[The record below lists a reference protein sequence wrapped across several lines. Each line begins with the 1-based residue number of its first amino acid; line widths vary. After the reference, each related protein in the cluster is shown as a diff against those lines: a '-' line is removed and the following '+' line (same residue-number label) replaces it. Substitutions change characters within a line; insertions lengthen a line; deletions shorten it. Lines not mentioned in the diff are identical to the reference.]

1 MTESQPQDS
10 TRGKKS
16 WATSVGL
23 DIDSISFHLQWD
35 EPLWEALEGSHL
47 LLSPPQ
53 KQAWETMGKTSV
65 HLRDPS
71 AVESTVPKQ
80 KTVRDRNARECKSS
94 FYKPQICASK
104 QLSFFTGTSTY
115 SKYSRGSRYAFPL
128 WANWYMSPQVGGD
141 RFVC

>member
-80 KTVRDRNARECKSS
+80 KTVRDRNAGECKSS
-94 FYKPQICASK
+94 FYKPQSAQVSSSRFSQAPPHTPSIVGVPDTLFHCG
-104 QLSFFTGTSTY
+104 QTGT
-115 SKYSRGSRYAFPL
+115 
-128 WANWYMSPQVGGD
+128 
-141 RFVC
+141 